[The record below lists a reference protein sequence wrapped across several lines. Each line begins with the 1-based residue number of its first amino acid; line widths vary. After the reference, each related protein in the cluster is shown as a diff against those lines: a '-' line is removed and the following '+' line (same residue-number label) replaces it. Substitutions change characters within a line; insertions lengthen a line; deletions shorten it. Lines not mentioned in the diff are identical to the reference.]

1 MSGIADR
8 WRALGSPRARRLLLL
23 VLFLAFVVRVG
34 WVAYAGV
41 HPQFATDP
49 SAYLLQGETLAR
61 GEGYVNP
68 LVDIAN
74 AEHRARHEPLEP
86 ASPASFYPPGYPAFV
101 GAVVWVVWH
110 TPIPDHAVIRTVGVL
125 QAVLGTISVLLTY
138 LIARTAFGTRVGLLA
153 AALVA
158 FYPNLVATTATL
170 QLETVFVF
178 LTLLTVFVLLPV
190 ATGDHPSRARL
201 VAGGLLTGAVA
212 LVRPTIGLVIVA
224 LLVTLLI
231 AHVPAATLLRSVG
244 VVVALMI
251 VALVPWTVRNEVRL
265 HAFVPVSTG
274 IGPTLCV
281 SRNSEATGKLDTGIM
296 YRKCQ
301 PHRHF
306 ASPAALDVATSN
318 YGIRRAVDWV
328 IHHPFSELHM
338 WGTRTRLAFRDDTSG
353 LTDIREHMT
362 HFWTDVATFVSNAAS
377 FVVLAGAAI
386 GAIVVLRRRSRAALF
401 VLLTAVALSTQP
413 IILYGDPRY
422 RVPAE
427 PFFAMLAAAGFAWAA
442 TRIASFRYVNTDRRK
457 APMLAKTSAAA
468 GKPKL
473 TNPCGWP
480 GLHRASTATPSPR
493 IRSA

>member
-1 MSGIADR
+1 VGIGER
-8 WRALGSPRARRLLLL
+8 WRALGSPRARRILLV
-23 VLFLAFVVRVG
+23 VLFLAFVLRVA
-34 WVAYAGV
+34 WVTYAGV
-41 HPQFATDP
+41 QPRFASDP
-49 SAYLLQGETLAR
+49 SAYLLQGKVLAR

-74 AEHRARHEPLEP
+74 AERRVHHEPLEP

-110 TPIPDHAVIRTVGVL
+110 TPIPDHALVRTVGMI
-125 QAVLGTISVLLTY
+125 QAVLGTISVLLAY
-138 LIARTAFGTRVGLLA
+138 ALARAAFGNRVALLA

-158 FYPNLVATTATL
+158 FYPNLIATTATL

-178 LTLLTVFVLLPV
+178 LTLLTAFVLLPV
-190 ATGDHPSRARL
+190 ATDDHPSTARL
-201 VAGGLLTGAVA
+201 VTGGLLTGVVA

-231 AHVPAATLLRSVG
+231 ARVRASTVLRSVG
-244 VVVALMI
+244 LVVLLMI

-281 SRNSEATGKLDTGIM
+281 SRNSEATGKLSTDVM

-301 PHRHF
+301 PHRRF
-306 ASPAALDVATSN
+306 SSPAALDVATN
-318 YGIRRAVDWV
+318 TFGTRRAVDWV
-328 IHHPFSELHM
+328 IHHPISELRM

-353 LTDIREHMT
+353 LADMREQMT
-362 HFWTDVATFVSNAAS
+362 HFWSDTVTFVSNAAS
-377 FVVLAGAAI
+377 FIVLGLAAVGAVVVI
-386 GAIVVLRRRSRAALF
+386 RRRSRAAMF
-401 VLLTAVALSTQP
+401 VLLTAVLLSTQP

-427 PFFAMLAAAGFAWAA
+427 PFFGILAAAGAYALATTARSEEQRAA
-442 TRIASFRYVNTDRRK
+442 PPSYT
-457 APMLAKTSAAA
+457 AP
-468 GKPKL
+468 
-473 TNPCGWP
+473 
-480 GLHRASTATPSPR
+480 
-493 IRSA
+493 